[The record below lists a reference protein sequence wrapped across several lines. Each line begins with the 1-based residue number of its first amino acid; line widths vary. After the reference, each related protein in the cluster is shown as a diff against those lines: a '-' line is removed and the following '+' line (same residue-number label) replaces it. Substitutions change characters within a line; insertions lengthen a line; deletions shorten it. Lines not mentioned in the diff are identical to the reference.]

1 MLVLAA
7 AWCAWRAW
15 RRGEGR
21 RPWAAPAL
29 TAAGTGVIVVY
40 QWALTGHFLDWLR
53 VETRTWHDHSGFTLQ
68 IVQRFW
74 NFVQSGHLGVQQGD
88 LNDLVWS
95 TGFLLAGIGIYL
107 MWKRRLPAEL
117 MIFGIGTILFAASSY
132 NVGDRPRP
140 LFIAF
145 PAVIAIAASVS
156 GWRWRVVLT
165 LSASRCSP

>member
-1 MLVLAA
+1 
-7 AWCAWRAW
+7 
-15 RRGEGR
+15 
-21 RPWAAPAL
+21 
-29 TAAGTGVIVVY
+29 
-40 QWALTGHFLDWLR
+40 
-53 VETRTWHDHSGFTLQ
+53 
-68 IVQRFW
+68 
-74 NFVQSGHLGVQQGD
+74 
-88 LNDLVWS
+88 
-95 TGFLLAGIGIYL
+95 

-165 LSASRCSP
+165 LSALVLLAMSLMTFMTLAAVP